1 MRDVSILSAAL
12 CLSAFA
18 AWDDSVSE
26 VPLSWECVVSETR
39 LERGLDL
46 TRVITL
52 RETAAHL
59 EEISIGDI
67 EEVWDWHPI
76 GKPEPTHASTAA
88 VPYGSYQGAHPS
100 GSTHTRHN
108 GHGNYTK
115 GANDRT
121 VSGGD
126 MPRREATSHAASEK
140 KPKEHA
146 EGTRRSYAPHQA
158 NDQSVSTGTWH
169 RGHGNYPKGDSD
181 RIVSGGDMPRG
192 ETSPHAVSEKRPME
206 YVEGTRRYSSSSRVS
221 QGGRSGHSSSPA
233 RQGDSID
240 IILGLWMIF
249 GITMCIGIPLYC
261 TLPEEAPRHLF
272 HWGFRLGVLNMS
284 RYALRKDK
292 RIHVE
297 SVFQQA
303 IRTGKTEWVGLLL
316 AADWEGK
323 SSSTIALFLV
333 EGLIQQPQLPVG
345 VFRQMTR
352 HLSKQGGIDLNDRLT
367 ISDCLHYSASADTAC
382 PGAVNAARGTLLDLE
397 RKQEKVHGQWG
408 DKYRITWSTQPLLMI
423 VETLQRQDL
432 AQLLLQGRLCSN
444 IALPY
449 QSAMERGE
457 EEKAARLLQYGG
469 SCKVALSDAV
479 RYGVSFSVL
488 SDILRQYLRQ
498 GGNIYADL
506 SYNGGGSILH
516 QALFWER
523 HDVVA
528 YLLKEYPDKER
539 YECGAQ
545 SSIRFLAATKNS
557 PHLSSIA
564 DLPMNWLGKLKNI
577 DQQEEQD
584 LWDKLKKFLAET
596 PYFKA
601 APYINEKDVNGNS
614 PLGRMVREWFRAT
627 EHLHR
632 KQYVTYE
639 RNETYL
645 RIYTLLRLGA
655 DPNCLYREPR
665 SNEEHTLVYYAAIMG
680 NAPLVD
686 LLASHGAP
694 VLEAYLNKPLIRAV
708 GIKPLLNT
716 WYKMRGH
723 R

>member
-1 MRDVSILSAAL
+1 MRGIFVLSVAL

-18 AWDDSVSE
+18 AWDGSVSE
-26 VPLSWECVVSETR
+26 ETLSWECVASETR
-39 LERGLDL
+39 LERGLGL

-59 EEISIGDI
+59 EEISVGDI

-76 GKPEPTHASTAA
+76 GKHESAYVSTPA
-88 VPYGSYQGAHPS
+88 VPYGRYRGAGPS
-100 GSTHTRHN
+100 DSGHAWHN
-108 GHGNYTK
+108 GHGHYPKSDSN
-115 GANDRT
+115 RV

-126 MPRREATSHAASEK
+126 ML
-140 KPKEHA
+140 
-146 EGTRRSYAPHQA
+146 
-158 NDQSVSTGTWH
+158 
-169 RGHGNYPKGDSD
+169 
-181 RIVSGGDMPRG
+181 RG
-192 ETSPHAVSEKRPME
+192 EKSSHDVAEKRPME
-206 YVEGTRRYSSSSRVS
+206 YTEGTRRYSSSSRVS
-221 QGGRSGHSSSPA
+221 QGGRSGRSSSSA
-233 RQGDSID
+233 SQGYSID
-240 IILGLWMIF
+240 IIELFLGLWMII
-249 GITMCIGIPLYC
+249 GITTGIGFPLYC
-261 TLPEEAPRHLF
+261 ILSEEAPRHLF
-272 HWGFRLGVLNMS
+272 HWGFRLGLPNMS

-292 RIHVE
+292 HLHVE

-303 IRTGKTEWVGLLL
+303 IRTGKSEWVGLLL

-333 EGLIQQPQLPVG
+333 EGLIQQTQLSVG

-352 HLSKQGGIDLNDRLT
+352 HLCQQGGVDLNDRLT
-367 ISDCLHYSASADTAC
+367 ISDCLHYSASADTEC
-382 PGAVNAARGTLLDLE
+382 PGAVNAVRGTQLDLE
-397 RKQEKVHGQWG
+397 RKQEKVPGKWG
-408 DKYRITWSTQPLLMI
+408 DEYRITWSTQPLLMI
-423 VETLQRQDL
+423 VEAMQRQDL
-432 AQLLLQGRLCSN
+432 AQLLLQGRMCSN
-444 IALPY
+444 IALLY
-449 QSAMERGE
+449 QSAIERGE
-457 EEKAARLLQYGG
+457 AEKATRLLQYGG

-479 RYGVSFSVL
+479 RYGVSLSVL
-488 SDILRQYLRQ
+488 SDILRQYIRQ

-528 YLLKEYPDKER
+528 YLLEEYSDKER
-539 YECGAQ
+539 YECGSQ
-545 SSIRFLAATKNS
+545 PSIRTLAARKNS
-557 PHLSSIA
+557 PLLSRIA

-577 DQQEEQD
+577 DQQAEQD
-584 LWDKLKKFLAET
+584 LWDKLKKLLAET

-601 APYINEKDVNGNS
+601 APYINEKDVNGNT
-614 PLGRMVREWFRAT
+614 PLGRMVWAWFRAT

-655 DPNCLYREPR
+655 DPNCRYREPR
-665 SNEEHTLVYYAAIMG
+665 SNAEHTLVYYAAIMG

-716 WYKMRGH
+716 WYKVRGH
-723 R
+723 G

>member
-1 MRDVSILSAAL
+1 MRAFFILSAVL

-18 AWDDSVSE
+18 AWEDTVSE
-26 VPLSWECVVSETR
+26 HPSAWECVASETR

-46 TRVITL
+46 TQVITL
-52 RETAAHL
+52 RESAAHL
-59 EEISIGDI
+59 PEVSAEDL

-76 GKPEPTHASTAA
+76 GQPEPPPVSPPTAYVDGYRGAS
-88 VPYGSYQGAHPS
+88 SS
-100 GSTHTRHN
+100 GS
-108 GHGNYTK
+108 
-115 GANDRT
+115 
-121 VSGGD
+121 
-126 MPRREATSHAASEK
+126 SHA
-140 KPKEHA
+140 
-146 EGTRRSYAPHQA
+146 
-158 NDQSVSTGTWH
+158 WH
-169 RGHGNYPKGDSD
+169 NGHGNYPKGANT
-181 RIVSGGDMPRG
+181 RVVSGGDMPRG
-192 ETSPHAVSEKRPME
+192 VTSIPASSEKSPKDSVAGSHRYPSSFRGSQ
-206 YVEGTRRYSSSSRVS
+206 EGRGRSTSSSKHR
-221 QGGRSGHSSSPA
+221 GHRFEKSDFLF
-233 RQGDSID
+233 GTY
-240 IILGLWMIF
+240 LVLVIF
-249 GITMCIGIPLYC
+249 AVIVLPLY
-261 TLPEEAPRHLF
+261 LKISEKGPQYLF
-272 HWGFRLGVLNMS
+272 HWGFHLGLPSLS
-284 RYALRKDK
+284 RYALRSDSSL
-292 RIHVE
+292 HVD
-297 SVFQQA
+297 SVFQQSVME
-303 IRTGKTEWVGLLL
+303 GKTEWVNLLL
-316 AADWEGK
+316 SSEWVGK
-323 SSSTIALFLV
+323 SSPKIALFLIKGV
-333 EGLIQQPQLPVG
+333 MEHPWLSAA
-345 VFRQMTR
+345 VFRQIAR
-352 HLSKQGGIDLNDRLT
+352 YLSQQSGVDLNDRLT
-367 ISDCLHYSASADTAC
+367 ISEHLCYSALANAEC
-382 PGAVNAARGTLLDLE
+382 PVAVSSVHGAPLNLE
-397 RKQEKVHGQWG
+397 RRQERVHRGGG
-408 DKYRITWSTQPLLMI
+408 DEYRITWSTQPLMMI
-423 VETLQRQDL
+423 VCAIPRSDL
-432 AQLLLQGRLCSN
+432 AESLLQDGLCSS
-444 IALPY
+444 IALLY

-457 EEKAARLLQYGG
+457 TEKAARLLPYGG

-498 GGNIYADL
+498 GGSIYADL
-506 SYNGGGSILH
+506 TYNGGGSILH

-557 PHLSSIA
+557 PHFSSIA
-564 DLPMNWLGKLKNI
+564 DLPMNWLGKLKDI

-584 LWDKLKKFLAET
+584 LWDKLKKLLAET

-614 PLGRMVREWFRAT
+614 PLGRMVWEWFHAT

-645 RIYTLLRLGA
+645 RIYALLRLGA

-716 WYKMRGH
+716 WYKVRNH
-723 R
+723 RKYSGGAQ